1 MIDRII
7 KKRTKYNK
15 LIGYIREI
23 EPFPPYSCKY
33 QGKRYVL
40 CDPDDEYIDSFDKYE
55 KAYNALY
62 EMEV

>member
-1 MIDRII
+1 MNRII

-15 LIGYIREI
+15 LIGYIREV

-33 QGKRYVL
+33 MGKEYVL
-40 CDPDDEYIDSFDKYE
+40 YDPDDNYINSFDKYE